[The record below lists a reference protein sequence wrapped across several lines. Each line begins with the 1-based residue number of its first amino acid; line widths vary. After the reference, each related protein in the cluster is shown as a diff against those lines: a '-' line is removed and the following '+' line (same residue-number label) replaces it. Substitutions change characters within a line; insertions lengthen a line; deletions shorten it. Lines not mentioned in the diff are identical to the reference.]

1 MCVEPGIGLALP
13 NIVGTIRFGAP
24 AGKRDVRIDFLRG
37 LAMTCVIVN
46 HSKLSSLLSW
56 FSYERFW
63 VVTAAEVFVVLSGV
77 VLGMVYGR
85 RLARDGW
92 RAVVRGLGR
101 RALLL
106 YGTFVGVTVSML
118 ALAAMGVDVGF
129 LVPTDGETAEW
140 FLAPSTMTMSAWR
153 DVLFMRAG
161 PWAFE
166 IIGLYVWLVAAA
178 IPCLL
183 ILHRAGWRVP
193 LAASW
198 VLYLWYRVEPHA
210 ITASGFEMAFPLLA
224 WQLLFVHGIV
234 IGYHRRDIGVFFA
247 RMPSITPRLAVLVT
261 AGFTIFAFCCPW
273 SPGPSW
279 LHLRVVSPERF
290 TDLYEGYFSLSDLGI
305 GRLLNLSIA
314 LPVAYLMLTRDW
326 AVTRTFEK
334 VFVVLGKRSLGAF
347 VLHVYGLLLLEH
359 LPLPNEIWVNTLAQV
374 TLVCAIATLLMSIER
389 PRNRETR
396 PSLPQAEQ
404 LAA

>member
-1 MCVEPGIGLALP
+1 VEALP
-13 NIVGTIRFGAP
+13 FRAP
-24 AGKRDVRIDFLRG
+24 AGTRDVRIDWLRG

-46 HSKLSSLLSW
+46 HSRLSSLLSW

-63 VVTAAEVFVVLSGV
+63 IVTAAEVFVVLSGV

-106 YGTFVGVTVSML
+106 YGAFVGVTMSVL
-118 ALAAMGVDVGF
+118 ALAAMGVDVAF

-140 FLAPSTMTMSAWR
+140 FLAPSAMTTSAWR

-161 PWAFE
+161 PWPFE

-183 ILHRAGWRVP
+183 ILRRAGWRVV

-198 VLYLWYRVEPHA
+198 ALYLWYRVEPHA

-247 RMPSITPRLAVLVT
+247 RMPSVTPRLAVLVT
-261 AGFTIFAFCCPW
+261 AGFTVFAFCCPW

-374 TLVCAIATLLMSIER
+374 TLVCAIATLLMSAER
-389 PRNRETR
+389 PRIRESR
-396 PSLPQAEQ
+396 PSPPQAEQ